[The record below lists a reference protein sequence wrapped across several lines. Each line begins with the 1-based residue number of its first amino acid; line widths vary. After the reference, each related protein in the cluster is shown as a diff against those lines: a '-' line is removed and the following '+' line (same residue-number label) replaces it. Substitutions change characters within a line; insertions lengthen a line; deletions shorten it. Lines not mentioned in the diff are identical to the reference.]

1 MRIIHRFLAS
11 ALTCIACSPAYSG
24 PGATIGDWSL
34 GSTADGQLYAG
45 TLNDSGGMLI
55 KGCDPANAVC
65 YWYLVTQTGCDEGVS
80 AAALVNSNQGTA
92 SLTLQCNGPIQVQ
105 GRPMYRAQ
113 ISNPDLMDSIANGS
127 PIVGIAVGLVDGQFR
142 VYRFSLKGASTAI
155 STLIRGA
162 MSVPT
167 QDRKAKP
174 TSTRDTTL

>member
-1 MRIIHRFLAS
+1 MRFIRFLAV
-11 ALTCIACSPAYSG
+11 ALACVACAPAYSG
-24 PGATIGDWSL
+24 AGATIGDWSL

-92 SLTLQCNGPIQVQ
+92 SLTLQCSGRVQVQ
-105 GRPMYRAQ
+105 GQPMYRAQ
-113 ISNPDLMDSIANGS
+113 ISNPDLMDSIVNGS
-127 PIVGIAVGLVDGQFR
+127 PIVGIAVGLVDGQFK

-162 MSVPT
+162 LSVPA
-167 QDRKAKP
+167 QDRKTKP